1 VPLSNQARA
10 LIRANLED
18 VQRGKRARLVV
29 IGMLT
34 EEQLR
39 DINVQRKGRNHP
51 PMEAEIVFVGNHVHK
66 SRIIGD
72 GYAIDDVIDQIDSA
86 LDAASVV
93 LKTHKMTAMENP
105 NPRADRY
112 GNSVR
117 DRAVFECSARHPR
130 PELFSVVPKGD
141 CIKPKRPP
149 NELGGLRP

>member
-34 EEQLR
+34 DEQLR
-39 DINVQRKGRNHP
+39 DINLLREGANHP
-51 PMEAEIVFVGNHVHK
+51 PLVAEIVFVGHHVYK

-72 GYAIDDVIDQIDSA
+72 GYAIDDVIDQIISA
-86 LDAASVV
+86 LDAESVV
-93 LKTHKMTAMENP
+93 LKARKMTAMENP
-105 NPRADRY
+105 NRRTDRY

-149 NELGGLRP
+149 NELDGL